1 MANDQLRPLVE
12 LGASL
17 PFWCVNLCGG
27 TKAWRMTS
35 VVKFPVKS
43 MGKSEIRLRFGH
55 LGHPRIA
62 AGRVPERPK
71 FCWRM
76 VGICWDSTEHQRIFP
91 CQNPLRTMSR
101 LFSWYKQLCI
111 AISTMFFR
119 IKIKIQTKTNASMN
133 L

>member
-35 VVKFPVKS
+35 VVKFPVKFPVKS
-43 MGKSEIRLRFGH
+43 TGKSEIRLRFGH

-71 FCWRM
+71 FWRM
-76 VGICWDSTEHQRIFP
+76 VGRCWDSTEHQRIFAKILCAQ
-91 CQNPLRTMSR
+91 CQDYFPGTNSCVSLFPQCFFGSKSKSKQKRTH
-101 LFSWYKQLCI
+101 L
-111 AISTMFFR
+111 
-119 IKIKIQTKTNASMN
+119 
-133 L
+133 